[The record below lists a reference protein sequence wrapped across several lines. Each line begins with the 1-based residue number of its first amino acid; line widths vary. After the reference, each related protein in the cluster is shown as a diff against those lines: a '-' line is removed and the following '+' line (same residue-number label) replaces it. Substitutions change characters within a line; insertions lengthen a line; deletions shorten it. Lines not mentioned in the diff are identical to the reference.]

1 MNKQNFSSLIKL
13 LESSLNKPTIAVAA
27 ANDESIIQTVVRCSD
42 LGVAEFILVG
52 KEERIKSLLEEY
64 GSSKKYLIID
74 RPDDADAAQEVA
86 ELVKREK
93 ADIAMK
99 GSLHTAMFL
108 RSILNKENGLVDTN
122 AMLSQITIL
131 EYALEERFV
140 FLTDCAIN
148 VNPEYPEKVK
158 IVENAVSFARSI
170 GIELPKVAVIAPV
183 EVINPKMQETLD
195 AAALSKACERGQIKN
210 CIIDGP
216 LSVDNALSLE
226 ACKIKGIKSEV
237 AGTADIL
244 LMPNLSAG
252 NATDKAIRY
261 MSDLKT
267 ASAVI
272 GAKVPLVMTSRSD
285 SIENKINSVVVAA
298 VSVLKG

>member
-13 LESSLNKPTIAVAA
+13 LEGSLNKPTIAVAA
-27 ANDESIIQTVVRCSD
+27 ANDESIIQTVIRCSD
-42 LGVAEFILVG
+42 HGVAEFILVG
-52 KEERIKSLLEEY
+52 KGERIKSLLEEY

-252 NATDKAIRY
+252 NAIDKAIRY

>member
-13 LESSLNKPTIAVAA
+13 LEGSLNKPTIAVAA
-27 ANDESIIQTVVRCSD
+27 ANDESIIQTVIRCSD

-64 GSSKKYLIID
+64 GRSKEYLIID
-74 RPDDADAAQEVA
+74 RPDDVAAAQEVA

>member
-13 LESSLNKPTIAVAA
+13 LEGSLKKPKVAVAA
-27 ANDESIIQTVVRCSD
+27 ANDNSIIQTVTRCTD
-42 LGVAEFILVG
+42 LGIAEFILVG
-52 KEERIKSLLEEY
+52 KGERIKSLLGEFG
-64 GSSKKYLIID
+64 GSKEYLIID
-74 RPDDADAAQEVA
+74 KPDDADAAQEVA

-122 AMLSQITIL
+122 AMLSQVTIL

-298 VSVLKG
+298 VSVLKR

>member
-13 LESSLNKPTIAVAA
+13 LEGSLNKPTIAVAA
-27 ANDESIIQTVVRCSD
+27 ANDESIIQTVIRCSD

-52 KEERIKSLLEEY
+52 KGERIKPLLEEY
-64 GSSKKYLIID
+64 GSSKEYLIID

-122 AMLSQITIL
+122 ATLSQITIL

-261 MSDLKT
+261 LSDLKT

-298 VSVLKG
+298 VSVLKR

>member
-64 GSSKKYLIID
+64 GRSKEYLIID
-74 RPDDADAAQEVA
+74 RPDDVAAAQEVA

-99 GSLHTAMFL
+99 GSLHTANFL
-108 RSILNKENGLVDTN
+108 RSIINKENELVDTN

-226 ACKIKGIKSEV
+226 ACRIKGIKSEV

-244 LMPNLSAG
+244 LMPNLSTG
-252 NATDKAIRY
+252 NATDKAIRN
-261 MSDLKT
+261 MSDLKA

-298 VSVLKG
+298 VSVLKR

>member
-13 LESSLNKPTIAVAA
+13 LEGSLNKPTIAVAA
-27 ANDESIIQTVVRCSD
+27 ANDESIIQTVIRCSD

-52 KEERIKSLLEEY
+52 KGERIKSLLEEY
-64 GSSKKYLIID
+64 GSSKEYLIID
-74 RPDDADAAQEVA
+74 RPDDAGAAQEVA

-298 VSVLKG
+298 VSVLKR

>member
-13 LESSLNKPTIAVAA
+13 LEGSLNKPTIAVAA
-27 ANDESIIQTVVRCSD
+27 ANDESIIQTVIRCSD
-42 LGVAEFILVG
+42 HGVAEFILVG
-52 KEERIKSLLEEY
+52 KGERIKSLLEEY

-74 RPDDADAAQEVA
+74 RPDDAGAAQEVA